1 MADSEFDGL
10 TKAAKGNYIR
20 LKPEAAKKCV
30 ELCGD
35 MIDEL
40 NSAIGD
46 ADKLAEVKGFGDGAG
61 DAVPNAKHLADRYKS
76 RVDGGDSSLKHV
88 LTKHRDLVNDMMET
102 FIAAGRAYWLNEK
115 HTSEDLANYDKAID
129 GYRPKK
135 P

>member
-10 TKAAKGNYIR
+10 TKAAQGNYIR

-46 ADKLAEVKGFGDGAG
+46 ADQLDDVKGFGETSA
-61 DAVPNAKHLADRYKS
+61 AVPNAKQLADRYKS

-102 FIAAGRAYWLNEK
+102 FIAAGRAYLTNEDATK
-115 HTSEDLANYDKAID
+115 ADLASYDKAID